1 MGNIDETLAGRLKTY
16 GAFSDHADIAQM
28 LKKSM
33 WSTPNWDKLDSDM
46 KEALEM
52 VQHKIARIL
61 NGDPTYLD
69 NWHDI
74 IGYTRLVE
82 KRLEDAQPPKQDI
95 KEETVKFDMRQFAF
109 YIYSFIDSNP
119 DWIKSIG
126 INSVLEQACDRFISS
141 QKLNIRIVNKGLPT
155 EVRL

>member
-33 WSTPNWDKLDSDM
+33 WSTPNWDKLDTDM

-82 KRLEDAQPPKQDI
+82 KRLE
-95 KEETVKFDMRQFAF
+95 EEQSDKAKKLFQEAEQQVMKFEE
-109 YIYSFIDSNP
+109 
-119 DWIKSIG
+119 
-126 INSVLEQACDRFISS
+126 L
-141 QKLNIRIVNKGLPT
+141 IVNKGLPT